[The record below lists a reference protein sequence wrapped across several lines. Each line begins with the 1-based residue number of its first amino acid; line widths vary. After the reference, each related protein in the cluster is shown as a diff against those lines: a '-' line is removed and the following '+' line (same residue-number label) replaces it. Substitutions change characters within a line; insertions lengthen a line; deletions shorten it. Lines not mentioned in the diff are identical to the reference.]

1 VCNYVGLY
9 EYVRKIMW
17 VYMSLCVLLG
27 VVLVCV
33 YNWGLYE
40 YVCVIMWVYIIC
52 VCNYVGLYE
61 YVCII
66 EVHLSMCV

>member
-1 VCNYVGLY
+1 
-9 EYVRKIMW
+9 
-17 VYMSLCVLLG
+17 
-27 VVLVCV
+27 V

-40 YVCVIMWVYIIC
+40 YVCVIMLVYIIC